1 MTFWTRKW
9 QDQGYPGFRSK
20 SKWIGGEKGAMILS
34 QGGSGPHGKE
44 MMGRKGITEPKE
56 LGDGQNVGEVRK
68 REGSH

>member
-1 MTFWTRKW
+1 
-9 QDQGYPGFRSK
+9 
-20 SKWIGGEKGAMILS
+20 MILS
-34 QGGSGPHGKE
+34 QGGSGPHEKE